1 MSLLSNGCSL
11 RFAIPKLM
19 LNNNEDGHNFKG
31 RTQVQK
37 KYVLVET
44 LTWIRT
50 IIEGQILTKCRMK
63 DDFRGTKNF
72 RVI

>member
-1 MSLLSNGCSL
+1 M
-11 RFAIPKLM
+11 RFAIPRLM
-19 LNNNEDGHNFKG
+19 LYNNEDGNNFKG

-50 IIEGQILTKCRMK
+50 IEEQIYTNCRMK
-63 DDFRGTKNF
+63 DDFRGTNF
-72 RVI
+72 RFI